1 MSKTV
6 VMMIVL
12 SIAVFLGGC
21 ATLQEIIQ
29 KPTLEFQELTI
40 KDTSLFQSTLVFVY
54 TVSNSNPIGLSLDQI
69 DYQIK
74 IGEKDLAKGH
84 LDKTISIP
92 GNGKTNV
99 EIPVDVQYMDFFN
112 SIAEFFQKDEITY
125 DLSGSMGKFGVQVP
139 FHKKGTIPVPK
150 LPQVSLNRIDIK
162 DLSFAKAS
170 LLMVLDLSNKNDFKV
185 GMDSLDYK
193 VTLGNSELAS
203 GRAVSVGTI
212 KENGESTIELP
223 VTLNFLQLGQAAYRL
238 LLNASSDYEVSGN
251 FQFQV
256 PKIGQKDVAFSKK
269 GTVPIR
275 K

>member
-1 MSKTV
+1 MNKSV

-12 SIAVFLGGC
+12 FISVFLGGC
-21 ATLQEIIQ
+21 ASLQEIIK
-29 KPTLEFQELTI
+29 KPTLEFQGLTM
-40 KDTSLFQSTLVFVY
+40 KDTSLFQSTLVFDY
-54 TVSNSNPIGLSLDQI
+54 AVSNSNPIGLSLDQI
-69 DYQIK
+69 DYQVK
-74 IGEKDLAKGH
+74 INEKNIAKGH

-112 SIAEFFQKDEITY
+112 SIAEFFKKDEVTY

-170 LLMVLDLSNKNDFKV
+170 LVVVLDLVNKNDFKV

-193 VTLGNSELAS
+193 VTLGNSELTN
-203 GRAVSVGTI
+203 GKTISVGTI
-212 KENGESTIELP
+212 KENGKSVIELP
-223 VTLNFLQLGQAAYRL
+223 VNLNLLQLGQAAYQL
-238 LLNASSDYEVSGN
+238 LLNASSEYEVSGN

-256 PKIGQKDVAFSKK
+256 PNIGQKDVAFSKK
-269 GTVPIR
+269 GKVPIQ